1 VAGGQVGEREG
12 ADAGTDEVKDGMANG
27 GEHAAHLA
35 FAPLV
40 DAEGEP
46 AIFLEL

>member
-1 VAGGQVGEREG
+1 MRPEEAVPACS
-12 ADAGTDEVKDGMANG
+12 GTDELKDGMANG
-27 GEHAAHLA
+27 GQHAAHLA

-40 DAEGEP
+40 DGESEP